1 MDAFKLLSRSTKLKA
16 PVRKKADYDIPS
28 KGGKSNPQIYGIDST
43 LSNVKDTSSN
53 EGKSRKRKRRQ
64 DSPNVSD
71 SLQEVNYFGS
81 GATREGLQLEDHR
94 NAVKKEPEKHNE
106 HIGTENSG
114 KARPTTGSTSMPQDE
129 CRRILKLHKIK
140 VVRLESANDYGSPD
154 STVKSKKN
162 TSHKKGSGSA
172 AHSSKTPVFPQPLM
186 SFAEME
192 TRFGVDRRLAANLAK
207 QAYSTPTEV
216 QLAGIP
222 LLLPDR
228 DDQNSESNG
237 AAGVSS
243 GRQNIDLLT
252 VAPTGSGK
260 TLAFLIPLI
269 QSLLTKRQSSSSRQ
283 GLEAVILAPTKEL
296 ASQIRNEAKKL
307 TLRTGLRVALMRKGL
322 GIANSDNTASQY
334 SGNGAKNDTVE
345 AEDDNRESSSYDEDN
360 KAQIRTNS
368 ARTNILVATPM
379 ALLNAIRSPDK
390 SSALPSVQYLV
401 LDEADVLLDPLF
413 REQTLSIWTA
423 CTNPALRVSL
433 WSATMGSSI
442 EELARSILIERRNS
456 LSKSTGKA
464 ISQAPLLRLVIGLK
478 DSAIPT
484 ISHKL
489 VYAATEQGKLMA
501 LRQLMHPSAPA
512 GDSAPALRPPFLVF
526 TQSIPRAIALHSEL
540 LYDIPP
546 EAGSSA
552 RIAVLH
558 SDLSETARD
567 RVMTRFR
574 AGEIWV
580 LITTDL
586 LSRGVDF
593 RGVNGVVNYDVPN
606 SGAAYVH
613 RAGRTG
619 RAGREGGVAVTLY
632 TKEDIPYVKN
642 VANVIAASE
651 RLKEEKKKKKS
662 NNNNNNHN
670 NGDGDGKIFGDKYG
684 NGTGGVS
691 EWLLDALPTPTKRE
705 KKLLKRRGVEA
716 RRSATANMRIST
728 KSGFERR
735 LEHNKKGAALH
746 RQRGLSLSANKQDS
760 T

>member
-16 PVRKKADYDIPS
+16 PNRKKAESDIPS
-28 KGGKSNPQIYGIDST
+28 SGPKSNPQLYGNDST
-43 LSNVKDTSSN
+43 LSDIKTISAEKPNN
-53 EGKSRKRKRRQ
+53 RKRKRRQ
-64 DSPNVSD
+64 DISNVGE
-71 SLQEVNYFGS
+71 SLQEVDFFGNKE
-81 GATREGLQLEDHR
+81 GNGGLYRESNQDNVSDGHAGSAE
-94 NAVKKEPEKHNE
+94 
-106 HIGTENSG
+106 TENNG
-114 KARPTTGSTSMPQDE
+114 NIKQKHGFTSMSNDE

-140 VVRLESANDYGSPD
+140 IVRLEPTERNGNQNTPPGPKKYI
-154 STVKSKKN
+154 SKGN
-162 TSHKKGSGSA
+162 TGPATQSL
-172 AHSSKTPVFPQPLM
+172 KTPVFPQPLM
-186 SFAEME
+186 SFSEMGP
-192 TRFGVDRRLAANLAK
+192 RFGIDGRLAANLAK

-222 LLLPDR
+222 LLLQEKH
-228 DDQNSESNG
+228 DQTSEISVD
-237 AAGVSS
+237 ACDSAGREEV
-243 GRQNIDLLT
+243 DLLT

-269 QSLLTKRQSSSSRQ
+269 QSLLTNGKTSSQEQ
-283 GLEAVILAPTKEL
+283 GPRAIILAPTKEL
-296 ASQIRNEAKKL
+296 AGQIRNEAKKF
-307 TLRTGLRVALMRKGL
+307 TLRTNLRATLMRKGL
-322 GIANSDNTASQY
+322 DIFNDNKNTYWNNENGLKDKTPDDEDENKIPSSEDEDTKSQARTH
-334 SGNGAKNDTVE
+334 GAKAD
-345 AEDDNRESSSYDEDN
+345 
-360 KAQIRTNS
+360 
-368 ARTNILVATPM
+368 ILVATPM
-379 ALLNAIRSPDK
+379 ALVNAINSPNTE
-390 SSALPSVQYLV
+390 SLTFRSVQYLI

-413 REQTLSIWTA
+413 REQTLSIWMA
-423 CTNPALRVSL
+423 CTNPVLRVSL
-433 WSATMGSSI
+433 WSATMGSNI
-442 EELARSILIERRNS
+442 EELAISILNMRLNMLNE
-456 LSKSTGKA
+456 STGKS
-464 ISQAPLLRLVIGLK
+464 ITRSPLLRLVIGLK

-484 ISHKL
+484 ITHKL

-501 LRQLMHPSAPA
+501 LRQLLHPTAPA
-512 GDSAPALRPPFLVF
+512 GDSAPTLRPPFLVF

-546 EAGSSA
+546 EAGSST

-651 RLKEEKKKKKS
+651 RLKNS
-662 NNNNNNHN
+662 SDGLH
-670 NGDGDGKIFGDKYG
+670 GDGRSP
-684 NGTGGVS
+684 GGVS
-691 EWLLDALPTPTKRE
+691 DWLLDALPTPSKRE
-705 KKLLKRRGVEA
+705 KKLLKKRGVEA
-716 RRSATANMRIST
+716 RRSATTNMRIST

-735 LEHNKKGAALH
+735 LEHNRKGAALQ
-746 RQRGLSLSANKQDS
+746 RQRQSNIS
-760 T
+760 TQKRDGDDFQGFID